1 MRFENSE
8 LLRLKKS
15 SKKILERLCE
25 EKKSITPNTKE
36 LPQKCKYYKEIETVK
51 DKLQSCIDSLSKN
64 LEITRCQ
71 ANQKNIVL
79 KEELEYMMAER
90 DRAVAALDNSVEDQ
104 NKNQVSTEILKAE
117 NYHQKQEIACL
128 TEELKP
134 IKISVEDLQVETKSM
149 YSEKNIAVSKLQ
161 KMQGKINAIILDLST
176 MIKKEEYE
184 E

>member
-1 MRFENSE
+1 
-8 LLRLKKS
+8 
-15 SKKILERLCE
+15 
-25 EKKSITPNTKE
+25 
-36 LPQKCKYYKEIETVK
+36 
-51 DKLQSCIDSLSKN
+51 
-64 LEITRCQ
+64 
-71 ANQKNIVL
+71 
-79 KEELEYMMAER
+79 MAER
-90 DRAVAALDNSVEDQ
+90 DRAVAALDNSVEDH

-134 IKISVEDLQVETKSM
+134 IKISVEDLQVETKAM

-176 MIKKEEYE
+176 TIKKEEYE